1 MTKKGTALA
10 LEHWG
15 NSPTRM
21 AAAMTALGK
30 PVTRQNLEKL
40 QKRGSMLP
48 AEFCPEVADTA
59 GVSLADLNPGVNWGL
74 AKKRRVKA

>member
-1 MTKKGTALA
+1 MKTGTALA

-21 AAAMTALGK
+21 AIAIKAMGK
-30 PVTRQNLEKL
+30 PVTRQNIEKL
-40 QKRGSMLP
+40 NKRGSHLP
-48 AEFCPEVADTA
+48 AEFCPEVASAT
-59 GVSLADLNPGVNWGL
+59 GVKLSDLNPGVNWEL